1 MIRVRGAR
9 EHNLRGLDVD
19 LPTGKF
25 IVCTGVS
32 GSGKSS
38 FAFDTVYAEAS
49 RRFVEAL
56 APEARSR
63 LGRMKRPT
71 VSFIDGLPPAI
82 GVSQRGK
89 AAPGARA
96 TVGSEAEL
104 DHLLH
109 VVWSTLGVLH
119 CPRCGTASSMATPD
133 AMVRELLAMNPGSR
147 LTVLAP
153 VARGAAVAPLLREL
167 PRQGFVR
174 VRLDGVQSAIDDLPP
189 VDDRAP
195 HDLDVVIDRLRL
207 HPPDHEQHSELPG
220 RLAEAVG
227 TAMRVGRGAGR
238 GEVVVEIVAPEA
250 PAGEAV
256 QRVWGVRGRCAIC
269 STALPELTPRLFS
282 TSSPR
287 WACAS
292 CEGVGTVRT
301 VDPQR
306 LVGDPARSLMEGAVE
321 GGKAVRDAAQRQ
333 GLPVDR
339 AWRDLTWEE
348 QDFVLRGGPGW
359 EGAVRRAARLAAG
372 DRATERIALAT
383 REDPCAAC
391 EGTGLGPFAA
401 SVKAGGTTLPKLLGS
416 PIDEI
421 QHAFQPSG
429 VFGSAGS
436 AAAAPLIEEIRRRL
450 DFLVRVGLGHLSL
463 SREAR
468 TLSTGEIQR
477 VRIAAQAGNQLSGV
491 LFVFDEPTAGLHP
504 DDTAQLLEVLLALRS
519 AGNTVLVV
527 EHDPMVIQAADW
539 VIDIGPGAGPD
550 GGALLYEGP
559 PAGLVGQQ
567 GPTARWLDG
576 RDFTPAPLPRAD
588 RGALTLI
595 GARGRNLADANPVS
609 VERAG
614 VDLIV
619 PLGQV
624 TAVTGRS
631 GVGKSTLVLDTL
643 AVAVARHLGAWAE
656 PLPFDTVTGL
666 ERISRLV
673 RAGVANAPRSERSL
687 PVTLLKVWSELR
699 GLYARTPLAKVN
711 GWGPE
716 HWSLHTA
723 GSGRCG
729 LCEGEGRRHIDLH
742 YLPEVALECE
752 ACEGKRYD
760 DATLAVLFHGL
771 SMADVL
777 ALPARD
783 AKVLFQHHSAIAGP
797 LRLLD
802 ELGLGYL
809 PLGQPASTLSGGEHQ
824 RIQLARELGKP
835 GEVNGTLYVL
845 DEPSIGLH
853 PADIQTLLHALHRLA
868 DAGGTVLLLD
878 TDPALVTGC
887 DKVITLQRA

>member
-9 EHNLRGLDVD
+9 EHNLRGLDLD
-19 LPTGKF
+19 LPTGSF

-89 AAPGARA
+89 APPGARA

-109 VVWSTLGVLH
+109 VVWSTLGTLH
-119 CPRCGTASSMATPD
+119 CPKCGTASQMATPD

-174 VRLDGVQSAIDDLPP
+174 VRLDGVQTAIDDLAP
-189 VDDRAP
+189 VDDRVP

-207 HPPDHEQHSELPG
+207 HPPEHEQHSETAG
-220 RLAEAVG
+220 RIAEAIS

-238 GEVVVEIVAPEA
+238 GEVVVEIVTPET
-250 PAGEAV
+250 PAGAAV
-256 QRVWGVRGRCAIC
+256 QRIWGVRGRCATC
-269 STALPELTPRLFS
+269 STALPELSPRLYS

-287 WACAS
+287 WACGS

-306 LVGDPARSLMEGAVE
+306 LIADPARSLMEGAVE
-321 GGKAVRDAAQRQ
+321 GGKAVRDAALRQ

-359 EGAVRRAARLAAG
+359 EGAVRRATRLAAG
-372 DRATERIALAT
+372 DRATERISLAT
-383 REDPCAAC
+383 REDRCAAC

-401 SVKAGGTTLPKLLGS
+401 SVTAGGATLPALLGS
-416 PIDEI
+416 PIAAI
-421 QHAFQPSG
+421 QQVFQPSG
-429 VFGSAGS
+429 VFGSAAS
-436 AAAAPLIEEIRRRL
+436 AAAAPLIDEIRRRL
-450 DFLVRVGLGHLSL
+450 DFLVRVGLGHLCL
-463 SREAR
+463 AREAR

-527 EHDPMVIQAADW
+527 EHDPLVIQAADW

-576 RDFTPAPLPRAD
+576 RDVTPAPLPRAD

-595 GARGRNLADANPVS
+595 GARGRNLADANP
-609 VERAG
+609 AG

-656 PLPFDTVTGL
+656 PLPFERIDGMQ
-666 ERISRLV
+666 RISRLV
-673 RAGVANAPRSERSL
+673 RAGVASAPRSERSL
-687 PVTLLKVWSELR
+687 PVTLLKIWAEIR

-723 GSGRCG
+723 GSGRCA
-729 LCEGEGRRHIDLH
+729 LCEGEGTRHIDLH

-760 DATLAVLFHGL
+760 DATLSVLFHGL

-887 DKVITLQRA
+887 DQVVTLRRA